1 MKDLLSNPY
10 LSLLTR
16 AFLGCFFIIV
26 SIDKIADPAAFALSI
41 GNYKLLPPSTGTII
55 ATVLPWLELLCGFAI
70 LFGAV
75 QRGSSFLLCLMLGVF
90 TVAVASALVRGLD
103 ISCGCF
109 TQDPSAGKIGWMKVA
124 ENGSLLILSL
134 FLFFSKANKFTLESF
149 ISDTG
154 KTEVD
159 TDNKE

>member
-16 AFLGCFFIIV
+16 AFLGIFFIIV

-41 GNYKLLPPSTGTII
+41 GNYKLLPLAAVGII

-70 LFGAV
+70 LFGAA
-75 QRGSSFLLCLMLGVF
+75 QRGSSLLLCLMLGVF
-90 TVAVASALVRGLD
+90 TVAVASALARGLD

-109 TQDPSAGKIGWMKVA
+109 TQDPSAEKIGWMKVV
-124 ENGSLLILSL
+124 ENTSLLLLSL

-149 ISDTG
+149 IGNTG
-154 KTEVD
+154 KTE
-159 TDNKE
+159 